1 LTHKYFVEYTVE
13 TSYSPS
19 ISSFAESEEERAAML
34 KALRQSE
41 NLFSRYYLNEDFN
54 DIQFDFELRDDIVI
68 GSPFRYIKE

>member
-1 LTHKYFVEYTVE
+1 MTVYQILDIYLVFLLFV
-13 TSYSPS
+13 
-19 ISSFAESEEERAAML
+19 ESEEERAAML

-68 GSPFRYIKE
+68 GSPFR